1 MIQTGSDYD
10 ISFYIQGA
18 LIRSGTEIDMY
29 NLTKRFISLAA
40 AAVLTASALLG
51 TDGLSA
57 TAQAFSGTSP
67 FTTAIYTHN
76 DRFSGMNVIH
86 GIDVYH
92 GDGTVDW
99 SKAKAGGVDFAIIK
113 IGSRS
118 YGSAANLFSD
128 SEYKTN
134 ITGAYAAGIQV
145 GAYFWTEA
153 VSVTEAI
160 AEAQY
165 TISLLQDYADMI
177 TMPVVLDWEYHSKWR
192 RGGLSKSTNTAIITT
207 WCDLIKQAGYVPMI
221 YANKSDLG
229 TYMDGAALGKK
240 YDIWVA
246 QYNTKTTY
254 ANDYS
259 IWQYGASNTVP
270 GVNHDCDINF
280 WYTSGNVTKPTFP
293 NGGSSSPNDIAK
305 GGPSG
310 NPSTPSTPA
319 PSATEAPEPEELEDT
334 SLSASS
340 SKRSITLSWDKVSQ
354 AGGYQIYRKDTYN
367 GKYKKI
373 KTISDGAT
381 ATYTDNSVSTNHE
394 YYYKIRA
401 FYEGEDGALYSDW
414 ASATDATQEEHQVGI
429 TTKTLKLTKKPGTS
443 QKRITVA
450 RSMPVAIDGI
460 THLNNG
466 KKYLHVTYQTTKKS
480 YTGYVPT
487 STRFHRYEMGTVTS
501 QTLNLRKKAN
511 ASAKLIMVLPKG
523 ARLPI
528 LGHKKAKNGATWYKT
543 QFVSAAGKLR
553 TGYVHSSYV
562 EN

>member
-1 MIQTGSDYD
+1 
-10 ISFYIQGA
+10 
-18 LIRSGTEIDMY
+18 MY

-67 FTTAIYTHN
+67 FTTATYTHN

-92 GDGTVDW
+92 GNGTIDW
-99 SKAKAGGVDFAIIK
+99 AKAKAGGVDFAIIK

-118 YGSAANLFSD
+118 YGSSGHLFSD

-134 ITGAYAAGIQV
+134 ITGAYAAGVKV
-145 GAYFWTEA
+145 GVYFWTEA
-153 VSVTEAI
+153 ISVDEAI

-165 TISLLQDYADMI
+165 TISLLEDYKDMI
-177 TMPVVLDWEYHSKWR
+177 SMPVVIDWEQHKKWR
-192 RGGLSKSTNTAIITT
+192 RGGLSKSTNTTIITT
-207 WCDLIKQAGYVPMI
+207 WCDLIKQAGYIPMI

-254 ANDYS
+254 ENDYC

-270 GVNHDCDINF
+270 GVNHECDINF
-280 WYTSGNVTKPTFP
+280 WYTSGSIDNPIFP
-293 NGGSSSPNDIAK
+293 VANAG
-305 GGPSG
+305 
-310 NPSTPSTPA
+310 
-319 PSATEAPEPEELEDT
+319 TEAPEPEEPEELEDT

-340 SKRSITLSWDKVSQ
+340 SKSSITLSWDKVSQ